1 MCLNR
6 VQYPIR
12 IVAIAVML
20 SLWSGCQ
27 TADPPD
33 TDLALS
39 NDEFSATIDSL
50 SEPSAF
56 FDSDNIISNEIS
68 YLHIIEAMEN
78 IGVQGGVYIGV
89 GPDQNFTYIARI
101 KPKYAFILD
110 IRRDNLLEH
119 LLFKAIME
127 LADSRTE
134 YLSILFS
141 KPTSTV
147 IPSSELSNIA
157 HLVDYFDNIEGDEA
171 YFNENLVQIKD
182 RINTYEI
189 DLSQTDWEKIAD
201 LSRMFYDQHL
211 NLQWEYKS
219 DGSRG
224 ISFIPYR
231 SFLLGQDRH
240 GEHGNFL
247 NDEGDYLYIREMQL
261 KNLIIPL
268 TGNFAGDKALKAIGK
283 YIKNRRDYVSAF
295 YLSNVE
301 YYLLPDG
308 LMASFAENVRQLPI
322 KDHSVLIRAFVN
334 LRGRAHPDRVDR
346 HLMTTVMQYIRS
358 FNEKFA
364 EGRYHT
370 YFDVGV
376 LDYIP

>member
-1 MCLNR
+1 MRLNEIL
-6 VQYPIR
+6 YIIR
-12 IVAIAVML
+12 IFTIAVML
-20 SLWSGCQ
+20 SLWTGCQ
-27 TADPPD
+27 SLDPPNA
-33 TDLALS
+33 DLALS
-39 NDEFSATIDSL
+39 NDEFSATIASL
-50 SEPSAF
+50 SEPPAF
-56 FDSDNIISNEIS
+56 FDSDNIVSNEIS
-68 YLHIIEAMEN
+68 YLHIIETLEN

-101 KPKYAFILD
+101 KPEYAFILD

-147 IPSSELSNIA
+147 IPSSDLSNIA
-157 HLVDYFDNIEGDEA
+157 HLVDYFDRIEGDEA
-171 YFNENLVQIKD
+171 YLIENMDQIKD
-182 RINTYEI
+182 QIKTYKI

-211 NLQWEYKS
+211 NLKWEYKS

-231 SFLLGQDRH
+231 TFLLGQDRQ
-240 GEHGNFL
+240 GEYGNFL
-247 NDEGDYLYIREMQL
+247 NNEDDYSYIREMQL

-268 TGNFAGDKALKAIGK
+268 TGNFAGDKALKAVGK
-283 YIKNRRDYVSAF
+283 YIKTRGDYVSAF

-301 YYLLPDG
+301 YYLVPDG

-322 KDHSVLIRAFVN
+322 KDHSVLIRAYVN
-334 LRGRAHPDRVDR
+334 LRGRGHPLRVDR
-346 HLMTTVMQYIRS
+346 HLMTNVMQHIQS

-364 EGRYHT
+364 EGRYRT
-370 YFDVGV
+370 YYDVGV
-376 LDYIP
+376 LDYIQ

>member
-1 MCLNR
+1 MRLNE
-6 VQYPIR
+6 VLYSIR
-12 IVAIAVML
+12 IFAIAATL
-20 SLWSGCQ
+20 SLWWGCQ
-27 TADPPD
+27 ADNPPNAY
-33 TDLALS
+33 LALS
-39 NDEFSATIDSL
+39 NDEFSSTVASL

-68 YLHIIEAMEN
+68 YLHILETMET
-78 IGVQGGVYIGV
+78 IGVRGGVYIGV

-101 KPKYAFILD
+101 KPEYAFILD

-147 IPSSELSNIA
+147 APSSELSSIA
-157 HLVDYFDNIEGDEA
+157 QLVDYFDRIEGDEA
-171 YFNENLVQIKD
+171 YFNEHVVQIRD
-182 RINTYEI
+182 RIKTYKM
-189 DLSQTDWEKIAD
+189 DLSQSDWEKVDD
-201 LSRMFYDQHL
+201 LYRMFYDQHL

-224 ISFIPYR
+224 IPFIPYR
-231 SFLLGQDRH
+231 TFLLGQDRH
-240 GEHGNFL
+240 GEYGNFL
-247 NDEGDYLYIREMQL
+247 NDENDYLYIKEMQL

-268 TGNFAGDKALKAIGK
+268 TGNFAGDKALKAIGR
-283 YIKNRRDYVSAF
+283 YIKNRGDFVSAF

-301 YYLLPDG
+301 YYLVPDG

-322 KDHSVLIRAFVN
+322 KDHSVLIRAYVN
-334 LRGRAHPDRVDR
+334 LRGRGHPERVDR

-364 EGRYHT
+364 EGRYQT
-370 YFDVGV
+370 YYDVGV
-376 LDYIP
+376 IDYMQ